1 MKCNLRILLSLIL
14 LTMVCAAHGR
24 TYLVAVGVN
33 NYSYFGGKV
42 ENLTAAKSDAYAV
55 AELYVRKSNA
65 EYMLL
70 CDKNATTGSI
80 LNAVRRMAQSAGP
93 NDRLVFYFSG
103 HGYRN
108 GVVGYN
114 GQVSFADIR
123 KALGQSKS
131 GTKIMIVDACNSG
144 GSRKS
149 GKTGSSAYN
158 SAKKSDVML
167 FLSSRD
173 NETSKEIPYKGHG
186 LFTYWML
193 RGLEG
198 EADTNRDGKVS
209 AKEIYNFVHTSVTK
223 SQKNQHPVMWG
234 NFNGNMS
241 VL

>member
-1 MKCNLRILLSLIL
+1 MKNKLRIFLSLIL
-14 LTMVCAAHGR
+14 LTMVCVAHGR

-33 NYSYFGGKV
+33 NYSQFGGRV
-42 ENLTAAKSDAYAV
+42 QNLTAAKADAYAV
-55 AELYVRKSNA
+55 TELYVHKSNA

-70 CDKNATTGSI
+70 CDRNATTGSI
-80 LNAVRRMAQSAGP
+80 LNAIRKMARSAGAD
-93 NDRLVFYFSG
+93 DRIVFYFSG
-103 HGYRN
+103 HGYKN
-108 GVVGYN
+108 GVVAYN

-123 KALGQSKS
+123 KALMQSKS
-131 GTKIMIVDACNSG
+131 RSKIMIVDACNSG

-149 GKTGSSAYN
+149 SSTSSSAYN
-158 SAKKSDVML
+158 AAKKADVML

-173 NETSKEIPYKGHG
+173 NENSQELPYKGHG

-193 RGLEG
+193 RGLKG

-209 AKEIYNFVHTSVTK
+209 AKEIFNYVHTGVSKTQRK
-223 SQKNQHPVMWG
+223 QHPVMWG